1 MMWQRLRKA
10 EVEMERSIRPEN
22 EALMTT
28 RCHSGAGLCKC
39 SLFTNTTFTGQYVH
53 YWHKNYKLN
62 NTWGHAISFLCAW
75 GWQMPFGSISPCYG
89 FEWHLPTEGQHPPT
103 DGRKWKVINPELVK
117 LMAAYDTM
125 WTYRWALINNTK
137 AEETVYEGLYPVF
150 LVYETT
156 GEEMRRKERRTTD
169 D

>member
-1 MMWQRLRKA
+1 
-10 EVEMERSIRPEN
+10 
-22 EALMTT
+22 
-28 RCHSGAGLCKC
+28 
-39 SLFTNTTFTGQYVH
+39 
-53 YWHKNYKLN
+53 
-62 NTWGHAISFLCAW
+62 
-75 GWQMPFGSISPCYG
+75 MPFGSISPVYG

-103 DGRKWKVINPELVK
+103 DGGKGDKSRISEADGP
-117 LMAAYDTM
+117 YDTM